1 MITCEDTRCRIDG
14 AVTVDTVGGLL
25 RDLQPHLAKDI
36 DTLDFSGVETADSA
50 ALALVFSAMRQAR
63 QAGRTLACT
72 GLPASFTTLA
82 ELYGVAGLLPA

>member
-1 MITCEDTRCRIDG
+1 VIACDDTRCSITG
-14 AVTVDTVGGLL
+14 AVTVDSVGGLL
-25 RDLQPHLAKDI
+25 RELQPQLAKGI

-82 ELYGVAGLLPA
+82 ELYGVAELLPA

>member
-1 MITCEDTRCRIDG
+1 MIACEGTRCRIDG

-25 RDLQPHLAKDI
+25 RELQPHLAKDI

>member
-1 MITCEDTRCRIDG
+1 M
-14 AVTVDTVGGLL
+14 TVDSVGSLL
-25 RDLQPHLAKDI
+25 HELQPQLAKGV

-50 ALALVFSAMRQAR
+50 ALAFIFSAMRQAR

-82 ELYGVAGLLPA
+82 ELYGVSELLPA